1 MENLEEE
8 IKKISKELD
17 GLNKDAKNLSILRD
31 SKNRELRVLKEKKN

>member
-1 MENLEEE
+1 MENLEKE

-17 GLNKDAKNLSILRD
+17 ELNKDARDLSILRD